1 MKNIATEYK
10 TDCLFS
16 GQIIWIWKD
25 NKVKILQS
33 TVYAPLACPL
43 LRTAVTTSK
52 YIVRKDYYTCK
63 IESIKIKK
71 F

>member
-10 TDCLFS
+10 TNCLFS
-16 GQIIWIWKD
+16 RQIIWIWKD
-25 NKVKILQS
+25 KVKILQS

-43 LRTAVTTSK
+43 LRTPATTSK

-63 IESIKIKK
+63 IEPLKIKE